1 MIKCCSCGGRYV
13 HQGVSFEPGQSGC
26 CSQGRHWLVYISF
39 ICIICGFFLRS
50 ALDHIHSILTL
61 FTASC
66 EKEDDE
72 RELKRELLKLLRRRG
87 NWSITPPNE
96 TFFLLEPTKRTREVI
111 LPVNTLFLTTVYH
124 RLINFP
130 MHGVE

>member
-1 MIKCCSCGGRYV
+1 MFTKGSVLNLAKADAVVKDVIGQYIFPLF
-13 HQGVSFEPGQSGC
+13 VSFA
-26 CSQGRHWLVYISF
+26 V
-39 ICIICGFFLRS
+39 FFRRI

-87 NWSITPPNE
+87 N
-96 TFFLLEPTKRTREVI
+96 
-111 LPVNTLFLTTVYH
+111 
-124 RLINFP
+124 
-130 MHGVE
+130 

>member
-1 MIKCCSCGGRYV
+1 MFTKGSVLNMAKADAVVKDVI
-13 HQGVSFEPGQSGC
+13 GQYIFP
-26 CSQGRHWLVYISF
+26 LFVYLSV
-39 ICIICGFFLRS
+39 FLSS

-87 NWSITPPNE
+87 N
-96 TFFLLEPTKRTREVI
+96 
-111 LPVNTLFLTTVYH
+111 
-124 RLINFP
+124 
-130 MHGVE
+130 